1 MAGLGAVLPE
11 LGRRGA
17 GLVVV
22 GSARPEAIPAFCA
35 ETGFEGRVLV
45 DPSLATFR
53 AAGLVH
59 GLWHLADPRG
69 WLSGGRALA
78 SGVRPGAIKGNV
90 SQQGGTFV
98 FGPSDAVLFE
108 WRDRFSGDHPPIRRV
123 LEALG

>member
-1 MAGLGAVLPE
+1 MLPE

-17 GLVVV
+17 GLVVI
-22 GSARPEAIPAFCA
+22 GSARPDAIPGFCA
-35 ETGFEGRVLV
+35 VTGFEGRVLV

-59 GLWHLADPRG
+59 GLRPLADPRA
-69 WLSGGRALA
+69 WLWSVRALA
-78 SGVRPGAIKGNV
+78 SGVRPGAIRGDV

-98 FGPSDAVLFE
+98 FGPRDSVLFE